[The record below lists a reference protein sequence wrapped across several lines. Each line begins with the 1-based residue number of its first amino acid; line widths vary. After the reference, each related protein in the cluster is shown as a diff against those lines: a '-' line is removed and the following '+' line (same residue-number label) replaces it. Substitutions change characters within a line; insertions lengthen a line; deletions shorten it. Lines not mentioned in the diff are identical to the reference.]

1 MSWQGRTSFRRQRA
15 GQSHSG
21 PLKYNYFFWGGIIVG
36 WLGFLCEWGCLRSFR
51 KMLNIPTQSFPA
63 PSSQQRVSQSGR
75 NKVNSSANDCIDLF
89 LNPLHVWQLTPLS
102 RDFEQATTNGWNTH
116 VQHGKTNNCDCSEPY
131 SGIMETQKL
140 YWVAQMTRRAC
151 AWSCR
156 GINTTFSMFHDCVT
170 YKVALKPGHSLM
182 DWIRFSKSGKDLTGL
197 RGRLIEVTEEEL
209 QKHNKRDDCW
219 TCIRGEPGRSVQ
231 MSTWCQARWQFTP
244 PWSWMQWNLGAQNT
258 FQKI

>member
-89 LNPLHVWQLTPLS
+89 LNPLHIWQLTPLS
-102 RDFEQATTNGWNTH
+102 RDFEQVTTNGWNT
-116 VQHGKTNNCDCSEPY
+116 NCDCSQPY
-131 SGIMETQKL
+131 SDIMGKNKQTKTLLSRSNDTTCLCLKL
-140 YWVAQMTRRAC
+140 FFFFLIIISYLNMPLRN
-151 AWSCR
+151 R

-219 TCIRGEPGRSVQ
+219 TCIRGEPGWSV
-231 MSTWCQARWQFTP
+231 
-244 PWSWMQWNLGAQNT
+244 
-258 FQKI
+258 